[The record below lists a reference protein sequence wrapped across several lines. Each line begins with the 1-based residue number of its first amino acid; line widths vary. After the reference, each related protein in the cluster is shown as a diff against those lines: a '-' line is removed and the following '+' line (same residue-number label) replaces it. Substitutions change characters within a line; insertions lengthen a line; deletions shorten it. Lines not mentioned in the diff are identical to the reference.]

1 VTGCVESQAAKA
13 TNNPAWEGM
22 NDLDCPLSLTD
33 SEADRGHSVEAFDAF
48 SLDCLLNM
56 PFEEPQHQKE
66 TWPGTMAGHSDESSR
81 ESLPALPGLGNLAPS
96 DDLLEIDQRFVTY
109 DPRSNSLADQN

>member
-1 VTGCVESQAAKA
+1 VTGCVESQAAKT
-13 TNNPAWEGM
+13 TNNSAWEGM

-33 SEADRGHSVEAFDAF
+33 SEADRGHSIESFDAF

-56 PFEEPQHQKE
+56 PFEEPQLQRE
-66 TWPGTMAGHSDESSR
+66 PWTGTMVSRSDESSQ
-81 ESLPALPGLGNLAPS
+81 ESLPALPRLGNLAPS

-109 DPRSNSLADQN
+109 DPRSDSLTDQN